1 MRLLKDQD
9 LSNKNV
15 VVRLDL
21 NVPIQ
26 DKQIIDSTRI
36 ISSVP
41 TIKYLVNKNC
51 KVLLTSHLGRPEEG
65 KFDEDLSMSP
75 VAKKLSEILN
85 HEIDLID
92 SLDSSDIFN
101 TTQIQLLENLRFLI
115 GEKDNNEKLGNQLA
129 NKGDVYI
136 FDAFGTAHRKQAS
149 THSAIQQAKFSC
161 AGLLLEKE
169 INSLNKALTSIENPF
184 TAVIAGSKI
193 STKLELI
200 AHLNSKADF
209 IIVGGGIAN
218 TFMKSQGFDV
228 GESLVEND
236 MIEIA
241 KELFNS
247 GKIILPNKVIVADS
261 IDSNSSTTKNID
273 SVSGSDK
280 IFDINLTSN
289 MSEILKNSKT
299 ILWNGP
305 IGVFEKEPFQKGT
318 HQLAKTIAG
327 SKAFSLAG
335 GGETIAAINK
345 FINKDEVSYCST
357 GGGAFL
363 EFMEGKILP
372 SIKALNAK
380 NTEE

>member
-92 SLDSSDIFN
+92 SLDSGDIFN

-209 IIVGGGIAN
+209 IVVGGGIAN
-218 TFMKSQGFDV
+218 TFLKSQGFDV

-327 SKAFSLAG
+327 SEAFSLAG

-363 EFMEGKILP
+363 EYMEGKLLP
-372 SIKALNAK
+372 SIEALGG
-380 NTEE
+380 

>member
-65 KFDEDLSMSP
+65 KFDQDFSMSP

-101 TTQIQLLENLRFLI
+101 TTQIQLLENLRFLT

-169 INSLNKALTSIENPF
+169 INSLNKALTYIENPF

-218 TFMKSQGFDV
+218 TFLKSQGFDV

-327 SKAFSLAG
+327 SEAFSLAG

-363 EFMEGKILP
+363 EYMEGKLLP
-372 SIKALNAK
+372 SIEALGG
-380 NTEE
+380 

>member
-41 TIKYLVNKNC
+41 TIKYLVDKNC

-65 KFDEDLSMSP
+65 KFDQDFSMSP
-75 VAKKLSEILN
+75 VAKKLTEILN

-101 TTQIQLLENLRFLI
+101 TTQIQLLENLRFFI

-149 THSAIQQAKFSC
+149 THSAIQQAKFSS

-200 AHLNSKADF
+200 THLNSKADF
-209 IIVGGGIAN
+209 IVVGGGIAN
-218 TFMKSQGFDV
+218 TFLKSQSFDV

-327 SKAFSLAG
+327 SEAFSLAG

-363 EFMEGKILP
+363 EYMEGKLLP
-372 SIKALNAK
+372 SIEALGG
-380 NTEE
+380 

>member
-15 VVRLDL
+15 VLRLDL

-26 DKQIIDSTRI
+26 EKLVLDSTRI
-36 ISSVP
+36 SASVP
-41 TIKYLVNKNC
+41 TIKYLLDKNC

-65 KFDEDLSMSP
+65 KFDINLSMRP
-75 VAKKLSEILN
+75 VAEKLSEILN

-92 SLDSSDIFN
+92 SLSSSDIFN
-101 TTQIQLLENLRFLI
+101 TTQIQLLENLRFLV
-115 GEKDNNEKLGNQLA
+115 GEKDNNEELGNQLA

-136 FDAFGTAHRKQAS
+136 FDAFGTSHRKQSS

-169 INSLNKALTSIENPF
+169 INSLNKALTSIESPF

-218 TFMKSQGFDV
+218 TFLKSQGFNV

-241 KELFNS
+241 EELFNS

-261 IDSNSSTTKNID
+261 IDSNYSTIKNID
-273 SVSGSDK
+273 SVSSSDK
-280 IFDINLTSN
+280 IFDINLSSN
-289 MSEILKNSKT
+289 MSEILKSSKT

-318 HQLAKTIAG
+318 HQLATTIAK

-363 EFMEGKILP
+363 EYMEGKILP
-372 SIKALNAK
+372 SIEALGG
-380 NTEE
+380 

>member
-65 KFDEDLSMSP
+65 KFDQDFSMSP

-218 TFMKSQGFDV
+218 TFLKSQGFNV

-241 KELFNS
+241 NELFNS

-327 SKAFSLAG
+327 SEAFSLAG

-363 EFMEGKILP
+363 EYMEGKLLP
-372 SIKALNAK
+372 SIEALGG
-380 NTEE
+380 

>member
-65 KFDEDLSMSP
+65 KFDQDFSMSP

-149 THSAIQQAKFSC
+149 THSAIQQAKLSC

-209 IIVGGGIAN
+209 IVVGGGIAN
-218 TFMKSQGFDV
+218 TFLKSQGFDV

-327 SKAFSLAG
+327 SEAFSLAG

-363 EFMEGKILP
+363 EYMEGKLLP
-372 SIKALNAK
+372 SIEALGG
-380 NTEE
+380 

>member
-15 VVRLDL
+15 VLRLDL

-26 DKQIIDSTRI
+26 EKLVLDSTRI
-36 ISSVP
+36 SASVP
-41 TIKYLVNKNC
+41 TIKYLLDKNC
-51 KVLLTSHLGRPEEG
+51 KVLLISHLGRPEEG
-65 KFDEDLSMSP
+65 KFDINLSMHT

-92 SLDSSDIFN
+92 SLSSSDIFN
-101 TTQIQLLENLRFLI
+101 TTQIQLLENLRFLV
-115 GEKDNNEKLGNQLA
+115 GEKDNNEELGNQLA

-136 FDAFGTAHRKQAS
+136 FDAFGTSHRKQAS

-169 INSLNKALTSIENPF
+169 INSLNKALTSIESPF

-218 TFMKSQGFDV
+218 TFLKSQGFNV

-241 KELFNS
+241 EELFNS
-247 GKIILPNKVIVADS
+247 SKIILPNKVIVADS
-261 IDSNSSTTKNID
+261 IDSNYSTIKNID
-273 SVSGSDK
+273 SVSSSDK
-280 IFDINLTSN
+280 IFDINLSSN
-289 MSEILKNSKT
+289 MSEILKSSKT

-305 IGVFEKEPFQKGT
+305 IGVFEKEPFQEGT
-318 HQLAKTIAG
+318 HQLATTIAK

-363 EFMEGKILP
+363 EYMEGKILP
-372 SIKALNAK
+372 SIEALGG
-380 NTEE
+380 

>member
-65 KFDEDLSMSP
+65 KFDQDFSMSP
-75 VAKKLSEILN
+75 VAEKLSEILN

-149 THSAIQQAKFSC
+149 THSAIQQAKISC

-200 AHLNSKADF
+200 AHLNSKAEF

-218 TFMKSQGFDV
+218 TFLKSQGFDV

-327 SKAFSLAG
+327 SEAFSLAG

-363 EFMEGKILP
+363 EYMEGKLLP
-372 SIKALNAK
+372 SIEALGG
-380 NTEE
+380 

>member
-65 KFDEDLSMSP
+65 KFDQDFSMSP

-169 INSLNKALTSIENPF
+169 INSLNKALNSIENPF

-218 TFMKSQGFDV
+218 TFLKSQGFDV

-327 SKAFSLAG
+327 SEAFSLAG

-363 EFMEGKILP
+363 EYMEGKLLP
-372 SIKALNAK
+372 SIEALGG
-380 NTEE
+380 

>member
-65 KFDEDLSMSP
+65 KFDQEFSMSP
-75 VAKKLSEILN
+75 VAEKLSEILN

-92 SLDSSDIFN
+92 SLESSDIFN

-115 GEKDNNEKLGNQLA
+115 GERDNNEKLGNQLA

-209 IIVGGGIAN
+209 IVVGGGIAN
-218 TFMKSQGFDV
+218 TFLKSQGFNV

-236 MIEIA
+236 MIETA

-327 SKAFSLAG
+327 SEAFSLAG

-363 EFMEGKILP
+363 EYMEGKLLP
-372 SIKALNAK
+372 SIEALGG
-380 NTEE
+380 

>member
-1 MRLLKDQD
+1 MRLLKDLD

-15 VVRLDL
+15 VLRLDL

-26 DKQIIDSTRI
+26 DKRVLDSTRI
-36 ISSVP
+36 SASVP
-41 TIKYLVNKNC
+41 TIKYLLDKNC

-65 KFDEDLSMSP
+65 KFDQDFSMSP

-92 SLDSSDIFN
+92 SLDSTDIFN

-200 AHLNSKADF
+200 SHLNSKADF
-209 IIVGGGIAN
+209 IVVGGGIAN
-218 TFMKSQGFDV
+218 TFLKSQGFNV

-273 SVSGSDK
+273 SVSGLDK

-289 MSEILKNSKT
+289 MSEVLKNSKT

-327 SKAFSLAG
+327 SEAFSLAG

-363 EFMEGKILP
+363 EYMEGKILP
-372 SIKALNAK
+372 SIEALGG
-380 NTEE
+380 

>member
-41 TIKYLVNKNC
+41 TIKYLIDKNC
-51 KVLLTSHLGRPEEG
+51 KVLLISHLGRPKEG
-65 KFDEDLSMSP
+65 KFDQDFSMSP

-209 IIVGGGIAN
+209 IVVGGGIAN
-218 TFMKSQGFDV
+218 TFLKSQGFDV

-327 SKAFSLAG
+327 SEAFSLAG

-363 EFMEGKILP
+363 EYMEGKLLP
-372 SIKALNAK
+372 SIEALGG
-380 NTEE
+380 

>member
-41 TIKYLVNKNC
+41 TIKYLVDKNC

-65 KFDEDLSMSP
+65 KFDQDFSMSP
-75 VAKKLSEILN
+75 VAEKLSEILN

-149 THSAIQQAKFSC
+149 TYSAIQQAKLSC

-209 IIVGGGIAN
+209 IVVGGGIAN
-218 TFMKSQGFDV
+218 TFLKSQGFDV

-327 SKAFSLAG
+327 SEAFSLAG

-363 EFMEGKILP
+363 EYMEGKLLP
-372 SIKALNAK
+372 SIEALGG
-380 NTEE
+380 

>member
-36 ISSVP
+36 LSSVP
-41 TIKYLVNKNC
+41 TIQYLVNKNC

-65 KFDEDLSMSP
+65 KFDQDFSMSP

-209 IIVGGGIAN
+209 IVVGGGIAN
-218 TFMKSQGFDV
+218 TFLKSQGFDV

-318 HQLAKTIAG
+318 HQLARTIAG

-363 EFMEGKILP
+363 EYMEGKLLP
-372 SIKALNAK
+372 SIEALGG
-380 NTEE
+380 

>member
-41 TIKYLVNKNC
+41 TIKYLVDKNC

-65 KFDEDLSMSP
+65 KFDHDFSMSP

-169 INSLNKALTSIENPF
+169 INSLNKALTSIEKPF

-218 TFMKSQGFDV
+218 TFLKSQGFNV

-289 MSEILKNSKT
+289 MSEIFKNSKT

-327 SKAFSLAG
+327 SEAFSLAG

-363 EFMEGKILP
+363 EYMEGKLLP
-372 SIKALNAK
+372 SIEALGG
-380 NTEE
+380 

>member
-26 DKQIIDSTRI
+26 EKQIIDSTRI

-41 TIKYLVNKNC
+41 TIKYLVDKNC
-51 KVLLTSHLGRPEEG
+51 KILLTSHLGRPEEG
-65 KFDEDLSMSP
+65 KFDQDFSMSP

-209 IIVGGGIAN
+209 IVVGGGIAN
-218 TFMKSQGFDV
+218 TFLKSQGFDV

-327 SKAFSLAG
+327 SEAFSLAG

-363 EFMEGKILP
+363 EYMEGKLLP
-372 SIKALNAK
+372 SIEALGG
-380 NTEE
+380 

>member
-9 LSNKNV
+9 LSSKNV
-15 VVRLDL
+15 VLRLDL
-21 NVPIQ
+21 NVPIL
-26 DKQIIDSTRI
+26 DKQVLDSTRI

-41 TIKYLVNKNC
+41 TIKYLINKNC
-51 KVLLTSHLGRPEEG
+51 KVLLTSHLGRPQED
-65 KFDEDLSMSP
+65 KFDINFSMRP
-75 VAKKLSEILN
+75 VAEKLSEILK
-85 HEIDLID
+85 HKIDLID
-92 SLDSSDIFN
+92 SPDSSDIFN
-101 TTQIQLLENLRFLI
+101 TTQIQLLENLRFLV
-115 GEKDNNEKLGNQLA
+115 GEKDNNEELGNQLA
-129 NKGDVYI
+129 NKGDIYI

-218 TFMKSQGFDV
+218 TFLKSQGFNV

-241 KELFNS
+241 KELFDS
-247 GKIILPNKVIVADS
+247 GKIILPNEVIVADS
-261 IDSNSSTTKNID
+261 IDSNYSTIKNID
-273 SVSGSDK
+273 SVSSSDK
-280 IFDINLTSN
+280 IFDINLSSN

-305 IGVFEKEPFQKGT
+305 IGVFEKEPFQQGT
-318 HQLAKTIAG
+318 HQLAKAIAE
-327 SKAFSLAG
+327 SEAFSLAG

-363 EFMEGKILP
+363 EYMEGKLLP
-372 SIKALNAK
+372 SIEALGG
-380 NTEE
+380 

>member
-41 TIKYLVNKNC
+41 TIKYLVDKNC

-65 KFDEDLSMSP
+65 KFDQDFSMSP

-149 THSAIQQAKFSC
+149 TYSAIQQAKFSC

-209 IIVGGGIAN
+209 IFVGGAIAN
-218 TFMKSQGFDV
+218 TFLKSQGFDV
-228 GESLVEND
+228 GESLIEND
-236 MIEIA
+236 MIDIA
-241 KELFNS
+241 RELFNS

-327 SKAFSLAG
+327 SEAFSLAG

-363 EFMEGKILP
+363 EYMEGKLLP
-372 SIKALNAK
+372 SIEALGG
-380 NTEE
+380 

>member
-41 TIKYLVNKNC
+41 TIKYLVDKNC

-65 KFDEDLSMSP
+65 KFDQDFSMSP

-209 IIVGGGIAN
+209 IVVGGGIAN
-218 TFMKSQGFDV
+218 TFLKSQGFDV

-273 SVSGSDK
+273 SVSASDK

-327 SKAFSLAG
+327 SEAFSLAG

-363 EFMEGKILP
+363 EYMEGKLLP
-372 SIKALNAK
+372 SIEALGG
-380 NTEE
+380 

>member
-41 TIKYLVNKNC
+41 TIKYLVDKNC

-92 SLDSSDIFN
+92 SLDSGDIFN
-101 TTQIQLLENLRFLI
+101 TTQIQLLENLRFLT
-115 GEKDNNEKLGNQLA
+115 GERDNNEKLGNQLA

-209 IIVGGGIAN
+209 IVVGGGIAN
-218 TFMKSQGFDV
+218 TFLKSQGFNV

-236 MIEIA
+236 MIETA

-261 IDSNSSTTKNID
+261 IDSNSSTIKNID

-327 SKAFSLAG
+327 SEAFSLAG

-363 EFMEGKILP
+363 EYMEGKLLP
-372 SIKALNAK
+372 SIEALGG
-380 NTEE
+380 

>member
-65 KFDEDLSMSP
+65 KFDQDFSMSP

-209 IIVGGGIAN
+209 IVVGGGIAN
-218 TFMKSQGFDV
+218 TFLKSQGFDV

-247 GKIILPNKVIVADS
+247 GKIILPNKVIVANS

-273 SVSGSDK
+273 SVSGLDK

-327 SKAFSLAG
+327 SEAFSLAG

-363 EFMEGKILP
+363 EYMEGKLLP
-372 SIKALNAK
+372 SIEALGG
-380 NTEE
+380 

>member
-41 TIKYLVNKNC
+41 TIKYLVDKNC

-65 KFDEDLSMSP
+65 KFDQDFSMSP
-75 VAKKLSEILN
+75 VAKKLTEILN

-149 THSAIQQAKFSC
+149 THSAIQQAKISC

-169 INSLNKALTSIENPF
+169 INSLNKALTFIENPF

-209 IIVGGGIAN
+209 IVVGGGIAN
-218 TFMKSQGFDV
+218 TFLKSQGFDV

-289 MSEILKNSKT
+289 MSEILMNSKT

-327 SKAFSLAG
+327 SEAFSLAG

-363 EFMEGKILP
+363 EYMEGKLLP
-372 SIKALNAK
+372 SIEALGG
-380 NTEE
+380 

>member
-41 TIKYLVNKNC
+41 TIKYLVDKNC

-65 KFDEDLSMSP
+65 KFDQDFSMSP

-149 THSAIQQAKFSC
+149 THSAIQQAKLSC

-218 TFMKSQGFDV
+218 TFLKSQGFDV

-261 IDSNSSTTKNID
+261 IDSNSSTIKNID

-327 SKAFSLAG
+327 SEAFSLAG

-363 EFMEGKILP
+363 EYMEGKLLP
-372 SIKALNAK
+372 SIEALGG
-380 NTEE
+380 

>member
-1 MRLLKDQD
+1 MRLLKDHD

-15 VVRLDL
+15 VLRLDL

-26 DKQIIDSTRI
+26 DKRVLDATRI
-36 ISSVP
+36 ISSLP
-41 TIKYLVNKNC
+41 TIKYLLKKNC
-51 KVLLTSHLGRPEEG
+51 KVLLESHLGRPDEG
-65 KFDEDLSMSP
+65 KFDMNFSMRP
-75 VAKKLSEILN
+75 VAEKLSEILN

-92 SLDSSDIFN
+92 SLASSDIFN
-101 TTQIQLLENLRFLI
+101 TSQIQLLENLRFLI
-115 GEKDNNEKLGNQLA
+115 GEKDNNEELGNQLG
-129 NKGDVYI
+129 NKGDAYV

-169 INSLNKALTSIENPF
+169 INSLNKALISIENPF

-209 IIVGGGIAN
+209 IITGGGIAN
-218 TFMKSQGFDV
+218 TFLKSQGFNV
-228 GESLVEND
+228 GESMVEND

-247 GKIILPNKVIVADS
+247 GKIILPNKVVVADS
-261 IDSNSSTTKNID
+261 IDSNSSTIKNID

-280 IFDINLTSN
+280 IFDINLRSN

-305 IGVFEKEPFQKGT
+305 IGVFEKEPFQQGT
-318 HQLAKTIAG
+318 HQLAKAIAE
-327 SKAFSLAG
+327 SEAFSLAG

-363 EFMEGKILP
+363 EYMEGKLLP
-372 SIKALNAK
+372 SIEALGG
-380 NTEE
+380 

>member
-15 VVRLDL
+15 VLRLDL

-65 KFDEDLSMSP
+65 KFDQDFSMSP
-75 VAKKLSEILN
+75 VAEKLSEILN

-149 THSAIQQAKFSC
+149 TYSAIQQAKFSC

-218 TFMKSQGFDV
+218 TFLKSQDFDV

-241 KELFNS
+241 NELFNS

-280 IFDINLTSN
+280 IFDINFTSN

-327 SKAFSLAG
+327 SEAFSLAG

-363 EFMEGKILP
+363 EYMEGKLLP
-372 SIKALNAK
+372 SIEALGG
-380 NTEE
+380 

>member
-26 DKQIIDSTRI
+26 GKQIIDSTRI

-65 KFDEDLSMSP
+65 KFDQDFSMSP

-218 TFMKSQGFDV
+218 TFLKSQGFNV
-228 GESLVEND
+228 GESLVEKD

-327 SKAFSLAG
+327 SEAFSLAG

-363 EFMEGKILP
+363 EYMEGKLLP
-372 SIKALNAK
+372 SIEALGG
-380 NTEE
+380 

>member
-41 TIKYLVNKNC
+41 TIKYLVDKNC

-65 KFDEDLSMSP
+65 KFDHDFSMSP

-209 IIVGGGIAN
+209 IVVGGGIAN
-218 TFMKSQGFDV
+218 TFLKSQGFDV

-289 MSEILKNSKT
+289 MSQILKNSKT

-327 SKAFSLAG
+327 SEAFSLAG

-363 EFMEGKILP
+363 EYMEGKLLP
-372 SIKALNAK
+372 SIEALGG
-380 NTEE
+380 

>member
-65 KFDEDLSMSP
+65 KFDQDFSMSP

-209 IIVGGGIAN
+209 IVVGGGIAN
-218 TFMKSQGFDV
+218 TFLKSQGFDV

-305 IGVFEKEPFQKGT
+305 IGVFEKKPFQKGT

-327 SKAFSLAG
+327 SDAFSLAG

-363 EFMEGKILP
+363 EYMEGKLLP
-372 SIKALNAK
+372 SIEALGG
-380 NTEE
+380 

>member
-41 TIKYLVNKNC
+41 TIKYLVDKNC

-65 KFDEDLSMSP
+65 KFDQDFSMSP

-218 TFMKSQGFDV
+218 TFLKSQGFNV

-261 IDSNSSTTKNID
+261 IHSNSSTTKNID

-327 SKAFSLAG
+327 SEAFSLAG

-363 EFMEGKILP
+363 EYMEGKLLP
-372 SIKALNAK
+372 SIEALGG
-380 NTEE
+380 

>member
-65 KFDEDLSMSP
+65 KFDQDLSMSP

-218 TFMKSQGFDV
+218 TFLKSQGFNV

-236 MIEIA
+236 MIETA

-327 SKAFSLAG
+327 SEAFSLAG

-363 EFMEGKILP
+363 EYMEGKLLP
-372 SIKALNAK
+372 SIEALGG
-380 NTEE
+380 

>member
-65 KFDEDLSMSP
+65 KFDQDFSMSP

-209 IIVGGGIAN
+209 IVVGGGIAN
-218 TFMKSQGFDV
+218 TFLKSQGFNV

-327 SKAFSLAG
+327 SEAFSLAG

-363 EFMEGKILP
+363 EYMEGKLLP
-372 SIKALNAK
+372 SIEALGG
-380 NTEE
+380 

>member
-65 KFDEDLSMSP
+65 KFDEDLSMFP

-92 SLDSSDIFN
+92 SLDSGDIFN

-200 AHLNSKADF
+200 ANLNSKADF
-209 IIVGGGIAN
+209 IVVGGGIAN
-218 TFMKSQGFDV
+218 TFLKSQGFDV

-305 IGVFEKEPFQKGT
+305 IGVFEKKPFQKGT

-327 SKAFSLAG
+327 SDAFSLAG

-363 EFMEGKILP
+363 EYMEGKLLP
-372 SIKALNAK
+372 SIEALGG
-380 NTEE
+380 

>member
-41 TIKYLVNKNC
+41 TIKYLVDKNC

-65 KFDEDLSMSP
+65 KFDQDFSMSP
-75 VAKKLSEILN
+75 VAEKLSEILN

-209 IIVGGGIAN
+209 IVVGGGIAN
-218 TFMKSQGFDV
+218 TFLKSQGFDV

-305 IGVFEKEPFQKGT
+305 IGVFEKKPFQKGT

-327 SKAFSLAG
+327 SDAFSLAG

-363 EFMEGKILP
+363 EYMEGKLLP
-372 SIKALNAK
+372 SIEALGG
-380 NTEE
+380 

>member
-41 TIKYLVNKNC
+41 TIQYLVNKNC
-51 KVLLTSHLGRPEEG
+51 KVLLISHLGRPEEG
-65 KFDEDLSMSP
+65 KFDQDFSMSP

-85 HEIDLID
+85 HEIDFID

-209 IIVGGGIAN
+209 IVVGGGIAN
-218 TFMKSQGFDV
+218 TFLKSQGFDV

-261 IDSNSSTTKNID
+261 IDSSSSTTKNID

-327 SKAFSLAG
+327 SEAFSLAG

-363 EFMEGKILP
+363 EYMEGKLLP
-372 SIKALNAK
+372 SIEALGG
-380 NTEE
+380 

>member
-65 KFDEDLSMSP
+65 KFDQDFSMSP

-92 SLDSSDIFN
+92 SLGNSDIFN

-218 TFMKSQGFDV
+218 TFLKSQGFNV

-280 IFDINLTSN
+280 IFDINLTST

-318 HQLAKTIAG
+318 HQLAKTIAV
-327 SKAFSLAG
+327 SEAFSLAG

-363 EFMEGKILP
+363 EYMEGKILP
-372 SIKALNAK
+372 SIEALGG
-380 NTEE
+380 

>member
-1 MRLLKDQD
+1 MRLLKDRD

-65 KFDEDLSMSP
+65 KFDQEFSMSP
-75 VAKKLSEILN
+75 VAEKLSEILN

-209 IIVGGGIAN
+209 IVVGGGIAN
-218 TFMKSQGFDV
+218 TFLKSQGFDV

-327 SKAFSLAG
+327 SEAFSLAG

-363 EFMEGKILP
+363 EYMEGKLLP
-372 SIKALNAK
+372 SIEALGG
-380 NTEE
+380 

>member
-36 ISSVP
+36 LSSVP
-41 TIKYLVNKNC
+41 TIKYLVDKNC

-65 KFDEDLSMSP
+65 KFDQDFSMSP

-209 IIVGGGIAN
+209 IVVGGGIAN
-218 TFMKSQGFDV
+218 TFLKSQGFDV

-289 MSEILKNSKT
+289 MSEILKSSKT

-327 SKAFSLAG
+327 SEAFSLAG

-363 EFMEGKILP
+363 EYMEGKLLP
-372 SIKALNAK
+372 SIEALGG
-380 NTEE
+380 

>member
-51 KVLLTSHLGRPEEG
+51 KVLLISHLGRPEEG
-65 KFDEDLSMSP
+65 KFDQDFSMSP

-218 TFMKSQGFDV
+218 TFLKSQGFDV

-327 SKAFSLAG
+327 SEAFSLAG

-363 EFMEGKILP
+363 EYMEGKLLP
-372 SIKALNAK
+372 SIEALGG
-380 NTEE
+380 